1 LDGELIVTDSK
12 PDLQPLRVGGL
23 LYPNFELLDLFGPLE
38 MFSLLG
44 ANGARLQLIA
54 ETAGPVASAMGGD
67 GPLGPKAL
75 ADYGFADAP
84 PLDVLLIPG
93 GFGTIPQLENPA
105 MLDFLRARARD
116 TAIIASVCTGSALLA
131 RAGLLDG
138 LRATS
143 NKQFFELARAQS
155 SRVHWVERARWVD
168 AGQFV
173 TSSGVSAGTDM
184 ALGLI
189 ARLLGEAVAEQ
200 VAAAAE
206 YTWHRDADADPF
218 ADRLNELAH
227 ALVAPVTKEEP
238 KG

>member
-1 LDGELIVTDSK
+1 MTESQNS
-12 PDLQPLRVGGL
+12 PAPLQVGGL

-44 ANGARLQLIA
+44 SAGARIHLIA
-54 ETAGPVASAMGGD
+54 ETPGPVPSAMGGD

-75 ADYGFADAP
+75 AEHGFADAP

-93 GFGTIPQLENPA
+93 GFGTVPQLENAA
-105 MLDFLRARARD
+105 MLQFLRARAAD
-116 TAIIASVCTGSALLA
+116 TAIIASICTGSALLA

-143 NKQFFELARAQS
+143 NKQFFELARSQS
-155 SRVHWVERARWVD
+155 DRVDWVERARWVD

-184 ALGLI
+184 ALALI
-189 ARLLGEAVAEQ
+189 ARLLGQQAAEQ

-206 YTWHRDADADPF
+206 YTWHRDADSDPF
-218 ADRLNELAH
+218 TDQLNQLAQV
-227 ALVAPVTKEEP
+227 LSQPR
-238 KG
+238 